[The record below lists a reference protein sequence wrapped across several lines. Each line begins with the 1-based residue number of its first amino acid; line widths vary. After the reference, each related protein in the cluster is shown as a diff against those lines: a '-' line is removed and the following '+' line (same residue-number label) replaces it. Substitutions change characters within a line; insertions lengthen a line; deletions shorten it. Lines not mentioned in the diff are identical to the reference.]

1 MKACTDA
8 KGPLAGSLRSLAL
21 RENSFTREQQ
31 SLSPA
36 QRKSTRRDTSRG
48 RLRTV
53 AVELALPFAAPP
65 RPQARS
71 RLLNAGKITAET
83 PTMKIYTRVGDDGG
97 TGLIGGGRVSKD
109 HLRIEAYGTLD
120 ELSAT
125 IGIVCSQ
132 PLNPTISEL
141 LRGVQD
147 DLFVMGAQL
156 ATPGGGTPSCG
167 SIAMG
172 DVQRIEALI
181 DRYESE
187 LPPLRTFI
195 LPGGAPAA
203 AALHLSRVV
212 CRRAE
217 RRVVSLSGQEAVSDA
232 LVPYLNRLSD
242 LFFVLSR
249 AVNREA
255 AIDDVPWRKREIT
268 PEIEES

>member
-1 MKACTDA
+1 
-8 KGPLAGSLRSLAL
+8 
-21 RENSFTREQQ
+21 
-31 SLSPA
+31 
-36 QRKSTRRDTSRG
+36 
-48 RLRTV
+48 
-53 AVELALPFAAPP
+53 
-65 RPQARS
+65 
-71 RLLNAGKITAET
+71 
-83 PTMKIYTRVGDDGG
+83 MKIYTRVGDDGG

-125 IGIVCSQ
+125 IGIACSHS
-132 PLNPTISEL
+132 LNPEICEL
-141 LRGVQD
+141 LRTVQD

-156 ATPGGGTPSCG
+156 ATPGGATPSCG
-167 SIAMG
+167 SISHA
-172 DVQRIEALI
+172 DVQRIERGI
-181 DRYESE
+181 DRYEAG

-195 LPGGAPAA
+195 LPGGVPVA

-249 AVNREA
+249 VVNREA
-255 AIDDVPWRKREIT
+255 NIDDIPWRKREMT

>member
-1 MKACTDA
+1 
-8 KGPLAGSLRSLAL
+8 
-21 RENSFTREQQ
+21 
-31 SLSPA
+31 
-36 QRKSTRRDTSRG
+36 
-48 RLRTV
+48 
-53 AVELALPFAAPP
+53 
-65 RPQARS
+65 
-71 RLLNAGKITAET
+71 
-83 PTMKIYTRVGDDGG
+83 MKIYTRVGDDGG

-125 IGIVCSQ
+125 IGMACSQ
-132 PLNPTISEL
+132 PLSAAIGEL
-141 LRGVQD
+141 LRTVQD

-167 SIAMG
+167 SITQA
-172 DVQRIEALI
+172 DVQRIEASI
-181 DRYESE
+181 DRFEAE
-187 LPPLRTFI
+187 LSPLRTFI
-195 LPGGAPAA
+195 LPGGSPAA

-217 RRVVSLSGQEAVSDA
+217 RRVVSLSGQEAVAEA

-249 AVNREA
+249 VVNREA
-255 AIDDVPWRKREIT
+255 NIEDTPWRKREMT